1 MSNKKTLL
9 EKFIRNLIN
18 EERNTMKKFFIHLD
32 SIECA
37 NFIRHINDDWYE
49 VYLWLKNE
57 KKFDDVSIEIYTEH
71 IFDNYQDAKDFIMF
85 TLKNSAAKLPEITHT
100 GGFYPSVGDE
110 FYDIDDNK
118 IVIVKVTKI
127 ISNKEVVVKQFNP
140 NTKSYSEEY
149 ITQPRNFRTTIN
161 RILESVL
168 HELEKDR
175 LMFYDNNLL

>member
-1 MSNKKTLL
+1 
-9 EKFIRNLIN
+9 
-18 EERNTMKKFFIHLD
+18 MKKFFITSD

-37 NFIRHINDDWYE
+37 NFIGHIGDNWYE

-57 KKFDDVSIEIYTEH
+57 KRFDDVAVKIYVDH
-71 IFDNYQDAKDFIMF
+71 IFDKYQDAKDFIIF
-85 TLKNSAAKLPEITHT
+85 TLENSAKKLPVITHT
-100 GGFYPSVGDE
+100 RGFYPSVGDE

-149 ITQPRNFRTTIN
+149 ITQPVNYRTTIN
-161 RILESVL
+161 GIMEHVL
-168 HELEKDR
+168 HKLEKDR